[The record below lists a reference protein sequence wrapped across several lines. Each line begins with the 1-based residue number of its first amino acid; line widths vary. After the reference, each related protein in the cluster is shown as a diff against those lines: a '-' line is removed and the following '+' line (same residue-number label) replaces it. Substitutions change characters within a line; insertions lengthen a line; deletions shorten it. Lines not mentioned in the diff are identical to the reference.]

1 MPQILAGSYSSPLHA
16 VAAAVAVVVEQ
27 LPATVGEQPLAV
39 VAKVAAVVGEVELE
53 AEHYGLEV
61 VAAPGADVRERSS

>member
-16 VAAAVAVVVEQ
+16 VAAAVAVVEQ